1 MSTPSGFVLPIQRWN
16 AEAKDHRWQSERW
29 KLRRGKLF
37 LVPGDSPLGFRLPL
51 SALPYVEES
60 EYPYVLPQ
68 DPTEPRPPLPTHEQL
83 AQVYNQGGSSAEAN
97 ADRQTRIEQVAVLG
111 AVRTALSIEPRD
123 GVICAFMPPVEKLE
137 DYLDLLAAIEQSAR
151 AIGKPVR
158 VEGYPPPADPRLN
171 VIKVTPD
178 PGVIEVNIHPAANWR
193 QAVETTTAL
202 YEEARQS
209 RLGTA
214 KFMLDGRQI
223 GTGGGNH
230 VVLGGAVATD
240 SPFLRRP
247 DLLRSLVLYWQRH
260 PSLSYLFSGLFVGPT
275 SQAPRMD
282 EARHDGLYELE
293 IALGLMPEGQAS
305 VPPWLVDRLFRNIL
319 ADVGGNTH
327 RAEICID
334 KLYSPDGPTGRLGLV
349 EFRSFEMPP
358 DPRMSLAQQLLIR
371 ALIAWFWREPQY
383 GKTDPLGHHAA

>member
-1 MSTPSGFVLPIQRWN
+1 MPAYEDPAYWALKESELPPNVDPSDPKIDDPETRARMVQTFERGLSTPSGFVLPIQYWNSESKDRRWVSD
-16 AEAKDHRWQSERW
+16 KW

-51 SALPYVEES
+51 GALPWVPRS
-60 EYPYVLPQ
+60 EYPFIHPQ
-68 DPTEPRPPLPTHEQL
+68 DPTEPRAPLPTREQL
-83 AQVYNQGGSSAEAN
+83 SQIYSQGGSSQEAN
-97 ADRQTRIEQVAVLG
+97 VNRQTRIEQVAVDG

-123 GVICAFMPPVEKLE
+123 GVLCVFMPPVERLE
-137 DYLDLLAAIEQSAR
+137 EYLELIAAIELAAR
-151 AIGKPVR
+151 NTGCAIHI
-158 VEGYPPPADPRLN
+158 EGYPPPPDPRLN
-171 VIKVTPD
+171 VIRVTPD
-178 PGVIEVNIHPAANWR
+178 PGVIEVNVHPAANWR
-193 QAVETTTAL
+193 QAVETTTTL

-209 RLGTA
+209 RLGTD
-214 KFMLDGRQI
+214 KFMLDGRHI

-230 VVLGGAVATD
+230 VVLGGATPAD

-293 IALGLMPEGQAS
+293 IALDLMPKTQAGG

-319 ADVGGNTH
+319 ADVTGNTH
-327 RAEICID
+327 RAEI
-334 KLYSPDGPTGRLGLV
+334 
-349 EFRSFEMPP
+349 
-358 DPRMSLAQQLLIR
+358 
-371 ALIAWFWREPQY
+371 
-383 GKTDPLGHHAA
+383 